1 MQLILK
7 ILCYF
12 ISLFV
17 IVNGIYVFVMPPTGD
32 EPVALA
38 IIAVGIFIAILT
50 AYVGRIDARSDA

>member
-17 IVNGIYVFVMPPTGD
+17 IVNGIYVFFMLPVGD
-32 EPVALA
+32 EPQALA

-50 AYVGRIDARSDA
+50 AYVARIDARSDA

>member
-17 IVNGIYVFVMPPTGD
+17 IVNGIYVFFMPPAGD
-32 EPVALA
+32 EPQALA
-38 IIAVGIFIAILT
+38 IIAIGIFIAILT
-50 AYVGRIDARSDA
+50 AYVARVDARSDA

>member
-1 MQLILK
+1 MQIILK

-17 IVNGIYVFVMPPTGD
+17 LVNGIYVYFMPPFGD
-32 EPVALA
+32 EPQALA

-50 AYVGRIDARSDA
+50 TYVGMIEARSDA

>member
-17 IVNGIYVFVMPPTGD
+17 IVNGIYVFFMPPVGD
-32 EPVALA
+32 EPQALA

-50 AYVGRIDARSDA
+50 AYVGRIEARSDG

>member
-1 MQLILK
+1 MQTILK
-7 ILCYF
+7 ILCFF

-17 IVNGIYVFVMPPTGD
+17 IVNGIYVFFMPPAGD

-50 AYVGRIDARSDA
+50 AYVARIDARSDA

>member
-17 IVNGIYVFVMPPTGD
+17 IVNGIYVFVMPPVGD
-32 EPVALA
+32 EPQALA

-50 AYVGRIDARSDA
+50 TYVGRIEARSDG